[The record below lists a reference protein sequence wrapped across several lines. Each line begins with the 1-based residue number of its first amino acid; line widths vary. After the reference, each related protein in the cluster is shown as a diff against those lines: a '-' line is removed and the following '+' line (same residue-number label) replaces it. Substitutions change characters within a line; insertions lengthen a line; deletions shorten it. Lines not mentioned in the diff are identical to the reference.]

1 LGALLALWA
10 KFVRR
15 AYPGEFYNEGVAA
28 LTQDGILMELSLA
41 GFSLPVTLRFSAP
54 LSDADLLTFSR
65 RNQPYRIERN
75 AKGELE
81 IMTPLG
87 GDGSRWEALVIR
99 ELVFWAE
106 DYGGVSFSSNGGFSL
121 PDGSM
126 LSPDAAWVAEERW
139 NALTREERRSFPP
152 LCPDFLIEILSAN
165 DSLPALQAKMQIW
178 MANGAKLAWRLIDPY
193 VATVRIYRPG
203 REVELLDRPDSLE
216 ADGPVAG
223 FRLTTAKLWDK
234 E

>member
-1 LGALLALWA
+1 MDALPALWA
-10 KFVRR
+10 KVVRL
-15 AYPGEFYNEGVAA
+15 AYPCEFYNEGVTA
-28 LTQDGILMELSLA
+28 LTQDGVFAELSLA
-41 GFSLPVTLRFSAP
+41 GLSMPVTLRLSVP
-54 LSDADLLTFSR
+54 LSDAELLTFSR
-65 RNQPYRIERN
+65 RNRPYRIERN

-99 ELVFWAE
+99 ELGFWAE

-152 LCPDFLIEILSAN
+152 LCPDFLIEILSAS
-165 DSLPALQAKMQIW
+165 DSLTALQAKMQVW
-178 MANGAKLAWRLIDPY
+178 MSNGAKLSWLIDPY
-193 VATVRIYRPG
+193 AATVRIYRPG
-203 REVELLDRPDSLE
+203 RDVELLDRPDWLE